1 MSTIRKCSLAL
12 SIISVAATTTGAAS
26 AAPLGSLRIAGANS
40 IVSTT
45 ATHNARVQKQF
56 HCQGGCPQPTPPPPP
71 PEGGNGPIPGGDGP
85 DHGGG
90 GKPR

>member
-1 MSTIRKCSLAL
+1 MSVVRKCALAL
-12 SIISVAATTTGAAS
+12 STVSMVAIATGAAS

-40 IVSTT
+40 LVSKV
-45 ATHNARVQKQF
+45 ASHSLQKQKAY

-71 PEGGNGPIPGGDGP
+71 PEGGNGPVPGGDGP